1 MMDEDADV
9 DAGLSGTTTT
19 QSEIHSSPG
28 GPTGFGHDYA
38 FER

>member
-1 MMDEDADV
+1 MMDENSDV
-9 DAGLSGTTTT
+9 DAGLSSTTTT